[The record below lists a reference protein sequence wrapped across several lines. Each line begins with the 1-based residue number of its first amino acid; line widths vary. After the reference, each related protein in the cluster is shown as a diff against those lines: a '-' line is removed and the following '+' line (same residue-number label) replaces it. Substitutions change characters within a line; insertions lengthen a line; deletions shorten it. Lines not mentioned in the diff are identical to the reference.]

1 MKIFII
7 AGEESG
13 DRLGA
18 ALMKAIAAQVDGP
31 VAFAGVGGDAMAE
44 QGLASLFPLAD
55 IAINGFAAIPARLPR
70 ILRRIRE
77 AAAAA
82 VAAAPDALVIVDS
95 PDFTH
100 RVARRVRAMA
110 PAIPIVD
117 FVSPTVWAWRPG
129 RAAAMRRYVDH
140 VLALLPFEPEVHR
153 RLGGPPC
160 TYVGHPLVEAVAVL
174 RPNAEEA
181 ARRNAEPALLLVLPG
196 SRASEISRHLGTFGA
211 AISLVQAR
219 LGGLGATEIV
229 LPTVA
234 HLFDRVSRETATW
247 RPAPRIVVEAAEKW
261 AAFRLARAALA
272 ASGTVT
278 LELALAGVPTVIAYK
293 AGIVEELIARA
304 LITAPMIGLANLVL
318 EEKVMP
324 ELLQW
329 RATPGKLAEALVE
342 LVGDTPQRRR
352 QCDAFARLDAVLEI
366 GAAAPSARA
375 AAVVLAL
382 ARNSNGFDRQARRAS
397 HGESR
402 EASRQPYDR

>member
-18 ALMKAIAAQVDGP
+18 ALMKAIAAQVGGP
-31 VAFAGVGGDAMAE
+31 VEFGGVGGDAMAE

-82 VAAAPDALVIVDS
+82 VDAAPDALVIVDS

-100 RVARRVRAMA
+100 RVARRVRALA

-129 RAAAMRRYVDH
+129 RSAAMRHYVDH

-160 TYVGHPLVEAVAVL
+160 TYVGHPLVEAVSVL

-181 ARRNAEPALLLVLPG
+181 ARRNAERPLILVLPG
-196 SRASEISRHLGTFGA
+196 SRASEISRHLATFGA
-211 AISLVQAR
+211 AIGLAQAR
-219 LGGLGATEIV
+219 LGATEIV

-234 HLFDRVSRETATW
+234 HLFDRVSRKTATW
-247 RPAPRIVVEAAEKW
+247 RPAPRIVVEPAGKW

-318 EEKVMP
+318 SERVMP

-329 RATPGKLAEALVE
+329 HATPGKLAEALVE

-366 GAAAPSARA
+366 GAATPSARA

-382 ARNSNGFDRQARRAS
+382 ARNSNGYDRRARHAS

-402 EASRQPYDR
+402 GGQPSAV